1 MNFRKLLCITVAMTV
16 ALCSWSQTSEFSNW
30 FKNRTLRI
38 DYHRVGNAE
47 MQSVRLVRYIAK
59 NGQWAGSLT
68 QLIDPINNGDY
79 RVVVKDAESQK
90 AIYSRTYG
98 SLFSEYC
105 GTDEGKTKMVTYEE
119 VVHIPMPLKPVDIV
133 METRGKDQEFHA
145 IGQFHFDPKKNKP
158 ERRTSNHAKRLQ
170 YKGSPNWKVDVVI
183 VAQGYSKDP
192 TKLKSDFERMKNVIL
207 SEEPFASRKD
217 DFNIWGVAG
226 DAGAHYG
233 TLGADRYLMT
243 DNLFQLHDLLDGVP
257 FDHILILVNN
267 DKYGGGGIYNFYA
280 VASTNKMADMV
291 TPHELGHSIGGLAD
305 EYVDENL
312 SYTEIYKGE
321 FEPVEPNITS
331 LKDFNSKWRD
341 MLPDDT
347 PIPTPPVKNLD
358 KRDCGPLGV
367 YEGAGYQS
375 KGLYRPVTNCMMN
388 HYAHFCPVCQKRLNE
403 MFDLYVR

>member
-119 VVHIPMPLKPVDIV
+119 VVQVPMPLKPVDIV
-133 METRGKDQEFHA
+133 METRGKDQEFHS

-158 ERRTSNHAKRLQ
+158 ERRAAHRAKRLQ
-170 YKGSPNWKVDVVI
+170 YKGNSNWKVDVVI

-192 TKLKSDFERMKNVIL
+192 AKLKSDFERMKNVIL
-207 SEEPFASRKD
+207 SEEPFASRRD
-217 DFNIWGVAG
+217 DFNIWGVEG

-267 DKYGGGGIYNFYA
+267 DKYGGGG
-280 VASTNKMADMV
+280 
-291 TPHELGHSIGGLAD
+291 
-305 EYVDENL
+305 
-312 SYTEIYKGE
+312 
-321 FEPVEPNITS
+321 
-331 LKDFNSKWRD
+331 R
-341 MLPDDT
+341 
-347 PIPTPPVKNLD
+347 
-358 KRDCGPLGV
+358 
-367 YEGAGYQS
+367 GAGRGCRS
-375 KGLYRPVTNCMMN
+375 
-388 HYAHFCPVCQKRLNE
+388 
-403 MFDLYVR
+403 